1 MLDHLLSPYTL
12 GQTELK
18 NRVVMAPLTRSRA
31 EGNVPNSMMVQ
42 YYANRAG
49 AGLIITEGTSP
60 SFNGLGY
67 PRIPGNF
74 SIEQMEGWKKVTEAV
89 HENGGKIFL
98 QLMHCGR
105 VAHPDNLPVGGR
117 VLAPSAVRMTETKM
131 YVDGKGQLDIPVAEE
146 MNLDDVVFAVKEYAM
161 SSKVAID
168 AGFDGVELHAAN
180 GYLMEQF
187 LSPITNKREDQ
198 FGGSI
203 ENRLRFLRDAAEAT
217 VAAIG
222 PDRVGMRISPYGYFG
237 EMGVYDDIDETYVQ
251 LAKTMKEIGLV
262 YLHIVDHEAMGTPP
276 VPASIKQKIRDAF
289 GGTIILSGGYNAQHA
304 DQDIAAGKGELVA
317 FGRPFIANPDLVERF
332 REGAE
337 LNIPDSSTFY
347 TPGPEGYI
355 TYPMLSHQ
363 D

>member
-1 MLDHLLSPYTL
+1 MLEHLLSPYTL
-12 GQTELK
+12 GKAELK

-31 EGNVPNSMMVQ
+31 EGNVPNTMMAQ
-42 YYANRAG
+42 YYGNRAG

-74 SIEQMEGWKKVTEAV
+74 SIEQMEGWKLTTEAV
-89 HENGGKIFL
+89 HQEGGKIFL

-105 VAHPDNLPVGGR
+105 VAHPDNLPAGGR
-117 VLAPSAVRMTETKM
+117 VLAPSAVQLTETKM
-131 YVDGKGQLDIPVAEE
+131 YVDGKGELDIPLAEE
-146 MNLDDVVFAVKEYAM
+146 MNLDDIVFAVKEHAM

-187 LSPITNKREDQ
+187 LSPITNKRTDQ

-203 ENRLRFLRDAAEAT
+203 ANRIRFLRDAAEAT

-237 EMGVYDDIDETYVQ
+237 EMGPYDGIDETYVQ
-251 LAKTMKEIGLV
+251 LAKTMREIGLV
-262 YLHIVDHEAMGTPP
+262 YLHIVDHEAMGTPH
-276 VPASIKQKIRDAF
+276 VPQSIKQKIRAAF

-304 DQDIAAGKGELVA
+304 DRDIADEKGELVS

-332 REGAE
+332 RQGAA
-337 LNIPDSSTFY
+337 LSIPDSDTFY
-347 TPGPEGYI
+347 TPGPEGYL

>member
-12 GQTELK
+12 GKTELK

-31 EGNVPNSMMVQ
+31 EGNVPNSMMAQ
-42 YYANRAG
+42 YYGNRAG

-74 SIEQMEGWKKVTEAV
+74 SIEQMEGWKLVTDAV
-89 HENGGKIFL
+89 HANGGKIFL

-105 VAHPDNLPVGGR
+105 VAHPDNLPAGGR
-117 VLAPSAVRMTETKM
+117 VLAPSAVPMTETKM
-131 YVDGKGQLDIPVAEE
+131 YVDGKGELDIPLAEE
-146 MNLDDVVFAVKEYAM
+146 MNLDDIVFAVKEHAM
-161 SSKVAID
+161 SSKVAMD

-187 LSPITNKREDQ
+187 LSPITNKRDDQ

-203 ENRLRFLRDAAEAT
+203 ANRIRFLRDAAEAT

-237 EMGVYDDIDETYVQ
+237 EMGTYDTIDETYVQ

-262 YLHIVDHEAMGTPP
+262 YLHIVDHESMGTPH
-276 VPASIKQKIRDAF
+276 VPQSIKQQIRAAF

-304 DQDIAAGKGELVA
+304 DRDIAAGKGELVA

-332 REGAE
+332 KQSAE
-337 LNIPDSSTFY
+337 LNIPNSDTFY
-347 TPGPEGYI
+347 TPGPEGYL